1 MADTSQ
7 RGHLLGA
14 DLGTRPRH
22 LRSLVPSEQG
32 AGAPE
37 VVDLGQPLTQLFQL
51 RRHQTALEQ
60 RLMLVILGKTALAWS
75 PDPHGLADRMELARN
90 LRQAGVLQLPNIH
103 EAFFEDLGPVELP
116 DEICWAF
123 LDGDLYQSI
132 LMSLELVY
140 PRLPPGSAMVLDDYG
155 WDTLPG
161 VERACSDFLADKPES
176 ATVFGD
182 AKVAVVVRQIE
193 GRAGG

>member
-1 MADTSQ
+1 MD
-7 RGHLLGA
+7 
-14 DLGTRPRH
+14 
-22 LRSLVPSEQG
+22 
-32 AGAPE
+32 
-37 VVDLGQPLTQLFQL
+37 
-51 RRHQTALEQ
+51 
-60 RLMLVILGKTALAWS
+60 
-75 PDPHGLADRMELARN
+75 
-90 LRQAGVLQLPNIH
+90 
-103 EAFFEDLGPVELP
+103 LP
-116 DEICWAF
+116 DETCWAF

-182 AKVAVVVRQIE
+182 ANVAVVVRQIE